1 MRSDRSCTT
10 RPYWNGWSRQ
20 EAKLPTWMDRS
31 SRYFC
36 KGIPIACSRSCAR
49 SACHNRSPK
58 KHAALALGAENARCS
73 SRRLGSSTKART
85 ERSMAFLSRLS
96 NRLSLIPQ
104 KSRVSQSKINAVSK
118 LGNRTDATLLPKV
131 LGGTIMSA
139 TTTLAKPVLARA
151 DLAAVKQRQ
160 QGAWASGDY
169 AVVGTTLQ
177 IVGEQLCEALDLRP
191 GSKVLDVAAGN
202 GNVTLAAARR
212 WCDVTSTDYVAA
224 LLERGRERAAAEHL
238 AVDFR
243 EADAEALPFPDASF
257 DVVVSSFGVMFTP
270 DQDKAAAELLR
281 VCEPRGKIGLAN
293 WTPPGFIGQVFKTLG
308 KYLPPPTGVK
318 SPALWGTRERL
329 DEMFAAQASDI
340 VTEPRM
346 FVFRYRSP
354 EHWLDVFKTF
364 YGPMLKAFAALEPNG
379 QEALTDDLLAL
390 VGKFNRASDGTM
402 AVHSEY
408 LEVVIKKR

>member
-1 MRSDRSCTT
+1 MT
-10 RPYWNGWSRQ
+10 
-20 EAKLPTWMDRS
+20 
-31 SRYFC
+31 
-36 KGIPIACSRSCAR
+36 
-49 SACHNRSPK
+49 
-58 KHAALALGAENARCS
+58 
-73 SRRLGSSTKART
+73 
-85 ERSMAFLSRLS
+85 
-96 NRLSLIPQ
+96 
-104 KSRVSQSKINAVSK
+104 
-118 LGNRTDATLLPKV
+118 
-131 LGGTIMSA
+131 MSA
-139 TTTLAKPVLARA
+139 TATLAKPAPPRA
-151 DLAAVKQRQ
+151 DFAAVKQRQ
-160 QGAWASGDY
+160 QDAWASGDY

-212 WCDVTSTDYVAA
+212 WCDVTSTDYVVV
-224 LLERGRERAAAEHL
+224 LLERGRERAVAEHL

-243 EADAEALPFPDASF
+243 EADAEALPFPNASF

-281 VCEPRGKIGLAN
+281 VCKPGGKIGLAN
-293 WTPPGFIGQVFKTLG
+293 WTPAGFIGQVFRTLG

-318 SPALWGTRERL
+318 SPALWGTRARL
-329 DEMFAAQASDI
+329 NEMFAAQASDI
-340 VTEPRM
+340 AAEPRM

-364 YGPMLKAFAALEPNG
+364 YGPMLKAFAGLEPNA
-379 QEALTDDLLAL
+379 QEALTGDLLAL
-390 VGKFNRASDGTM
+390 VGHFNRASDGTV